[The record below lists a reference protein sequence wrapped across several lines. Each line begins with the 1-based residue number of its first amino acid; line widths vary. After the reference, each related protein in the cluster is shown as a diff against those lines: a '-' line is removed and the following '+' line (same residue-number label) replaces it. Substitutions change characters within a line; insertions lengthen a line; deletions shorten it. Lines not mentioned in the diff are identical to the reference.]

1 MRQTLTTIAL
11 RPLLLVQAI
20 ATRRSTPVLP
30 EPPGARAGA
39 KGNGPVL
46 RLLVLGDSAA
56 AGVGAP
62 HQDQALSGQLVSKL
76 SARHRVEW
84 RLLARTGHKTI
95 DTIARLE
102 TINAEAFDV
111 AVSSLGVNDVIGMV
125 GRGRWRAQ
133 QTRLRKLLRDRFDI
147 SRIVVS
153 GLPPV
158 HGFPALPQ
166 PLRRHVG
173 ARATLF
179 DTDLRSDVSSE
190 PDCAFVSLRFTE
202 NAALMAADGFH
213 PGPEIYAEWARR
225 VADRILEE
233 TNDDENLQPA

>member
-1 MRQTLTTIAL
+1 MKQTLTTIAL
-11 RPLLLVQAI
+11 SPLLLVQAI

-102 TINAEAFDV
+102 TINAEAAI
-111 AVSSLGVNDVIGMV
+111 AVEG
-125 GRGRWRAQ
+125 
-133 QTRLRKLLRDRFDI
+133 
-147 SRIVVS
+147 
-153 GLPPV
+153 
-158 HGFPALPQ
+158 
-166 PLRRHVG
+166 
-173 ARATLF
+173 
-179 DTDLRSDVSSE
+179 
-190 PDCAFVSLRFTE
+190 E
-202 NAALMAADGFH
+202 NANIVNFRTGTIEAQS
-213 PGPEIYAEWARR
+213 GPDAQATAIDVTGSATIRNFGEIEG
-225 VADRILEE
+225 DC
-233 TNDDENLQPA
+233 